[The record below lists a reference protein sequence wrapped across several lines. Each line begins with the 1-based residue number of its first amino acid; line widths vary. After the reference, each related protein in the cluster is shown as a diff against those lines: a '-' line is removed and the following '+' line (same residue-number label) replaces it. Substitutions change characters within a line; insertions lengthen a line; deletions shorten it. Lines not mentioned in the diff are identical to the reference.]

1 MDKIE
6 RVLWAT
12 SGITLL
18 QIMVGFYLSQIE
30 NPVDSNIL
38 ILHISLGVLLFILSV
53 FSYMYTKNIIRLAH
67 LAIVNI
73 LLIVIT
79 GIIGSGFIILKTN
92 SLYSTYI
99 PYLHML
105 LAIGII
111 SNYAVMLGIKR
122 TIDGIDK

>member
-1 MDKIE
+1 
-6 RVLWAT
+6 
-12 SGITLL
+12 
-18 QIMVGFYLSQIE
+18 MVGFFLSQIA
-30 NPVDSNIL
+30 NPVNSEIL
-38 ILHISLGVLLFILSV
+38 ILHISLGILVFIMSILSYV
-53 FSYMYTKNIIRLAH
+53 YTKNVIRLAH

-79 GIIGSGFIILKTN
+79 GMIGSGFIIFKTN
-92 SLYSTYI
+92 SFYSTYI

-122 TIDGIDK
+122 TLDISNK

>member
-1 MDKIE
+1 
-6 RVLWAT
+6 
-12 SGITLL
+12 
-18 QIMVGFYLSQIE
+18 MVGFYLSQIE

-38 ILHISLGVLLFILSV
+38 ILHISLGVLLFIMSIL
-53 FSYMYTKNIIRLAH
+53 SYMYTKNIIRLAH

>member
-12 SGITLL
+12 SGITLV
-18 QIMVGFYLSQIE
+18 QIMVGFYLSQIA
-30 NPVDSNIL
+30 NPVHSEIL
-38 ILHISLGVLLFILSV
+38 ILHVSLGILLFIMSIL
-53 FSYMYTKNIIRLAH
+53 SYMYTKNIIRLAH

>member
-1 MDKIE
+1 VDKVE

-12 SGITLL
+12 SVIVLF
-18 QIMVGFYLSQIE
+18 QIMVGFYLSQIA
-30 NPVDSNIL
+30 NPINSEIL
-38 ILHISLGVLLFILSV
+38 ILHISLGILVFVMSILSYV
-53 FSYMYTKNIIRLAH
+53 YTKNIIRLAH

-79 GIIGSGFIILKTN
+79 GMIGSGFIIFKTN
-92 SLYSTYI
+92 RFYSTYI

-122 TIDGIDK
+122 TLDGADK

>member
-38 ILHISLGVLLFILSV
+38 ILHISLGVLLFIMSIL
-53 FSYMYTKNIIRLAH
+53 SYMYTKNIIRLAH

>member
-12 SGITLL
+12 SGITLI
-18 QIMVGFYLSQIE
+18 QIMVGFYLSQIA
-30 NPVDSNIL
+30 NPANSEIL
-38 ILHISLGVLLFILSV
+38 ILHISLGVLLFIMSIL
-53 FSYMYTKNIIRLAH
+53 SYMYTKNITRLAH

-92 SLYSTYI
+92 SFYSTYI

-122 TIDGIDK
+122 TINSVDK